1 MRTNRLLTLALGI
14 AAGVAAVLAVGW
26 LTLTDA
32 VKAVDRAVFDAM
44 VPALQSVPGATSIS
58 DRVTDIGA
66 VPVNY
71 GMAIALG
78 GLVWAQRRDPL
89 RGLLI
94 PAVLLLAHWL
104 QRLTIIVVDG
114 YAPTE
119 HVVGAAGPYFSG
131 GVQRVVLLTGI
142 LLVIARPDMKMPM
155 IMRWAVAVGLIEAA
169 TRFVLGRHW
178 PSDLLASFPIGLAE
192 LLAFRVLW
200 DLLPT
205 APFTHAGD
213 EPKVT
218 EGREAGEQPAY

>member
-1 MRTNRLLTLALGI
+1 MRINRLLTLALGI
-14 AAGVAAVLAVGW
+14 AAGVPAVLAVGW
-26 LTLTDA
+26 LTLTEA
-32 VKAVDRAVFDAM
+32 VKSVDRAVFDAI
-44 VPALQSVPGATSIS
+44 VPALQSIPGATSIS

-94 PAVLLLAHWL
+94 PMVVLLAHWL
-104 QRLTIIVVDG
+104 QRLTVVVVDG

-131 GVQRVVLLTGI
+131 GVQRVVLLTGM
-142 LLVIARPDMKMPM
+142 LLVIARPDMKLPM
-155 IMRWAVAVGLIEAA
+155 IMRWAVGIGLIEAG

-192 LLAFRVLW
+192 LLAFRVVW

-205 APFTHAGD
+205 SPLADDGD
-213 EPKVT
+213 ERKAS
-218 EGREAGEQPAY
+218 EGRPAGEQAAY

>member
-1 MRTNRLLTLALGI
+1 MRINRLLTLALGI
-14 AAGVAAVLAVGW
+14 ATGVVTVLAVGW

-32 VKAVDRAVFDAM
+32 VKSLDRAIFDAV
-44 VPALQSVPGATSIS
+44 VPALQSIPGATTVS

-78 GLVWAQRRDPL
+78 AFVWAQRRDPL
-89 RGLLI
+89 RGLLV
-94 PAVLLLAHWL
+94 PAVVLLAHWL
-104 QRLTIIVVDG
+104 QRLTIVVVDG

-119 HVVGAAGPYFSG
+119 HVIGAAGPYFSG

-142 LLVIARPDMKMPM
+142 LLVIARPELHLRTVMQ
-155 IMRWAVAVGLIEAA
+155 WAVGIGLIEAI

-200 DLLPT
+200 DLLPST
-205 APFTHAGD
+205 PFARD
-213 EPKVT
+213 DRAEPS
-218 EGREAGEQPAY
+218 EAGPAGEPAVF